1 MMSSKEKTTKLLTW
15 RREKKREKRKRGKG
29 KRRKGKRRK
38 KERRGRITKLLKKT
52 NNNEYGLICNST
64 DEKYR
69 NT

>member
-15 RREKKREKRKRGKG
+15 RREKRKRGKG